1 MFISDKNCS
10 RTPVITEDRTRIIVA
25 PFFTIEGLRDYSLQ
39 LWQILSCQKE
49 NKLVISTASDYT
61 WFDYFEFSKRYMT
74 GMVSVSFG
82 SLPCRDTSA
91 SLGPLKVTKDLQG
104 VRVVTVQGQVSKQVV
119 KNDMGV
125 ISDIVFKSERE
136 SKLVTPYSFYVF
148 KPLHSAAILPCR
160 T

>member
-10 RTPVITEDRTRIIVA
+10 RTPVITEDRSRIIVA
-25 PFFTIEGLRDYSLQ
+25 PLVTAEGLRDPLQ
-39 LWQILSCQKE
+39 FWQIVRCQKE
-49 NKLVISTASDYT
+49 NKSVISSASDYT
-61 WFDYFEFSKRYMT
+61 WFHYFEYSKGCWTR
-74 GMVSVSFG
+74 MVGVSLGSV
-82 SLPCRDTSA
+82 PCRDTGA
-91 SLGPLKVTKDLQG
+91 SLGRLMVTKDLQG
-104 VRVVTVQGQVSKQVV
+104 VRDVRVQGQVSKQVV

-136 SKLVTPYSFYVF
+136 SKLVTSYSFYVF